1 MTSTFKITI
10 WVFVLGLL
18 CGYVADAQN
27 IALDRQLIGS
37 GFTEYDNGSNFTLSA
52 SVGETVTTTNTS
64 TNLIITQG
72 FQQSNYILNN
82 PFILELEVTNAA
94 CLGANDG
101 NVTVTFISSN
111 IKPPYVYQWSNNAMT
126 ENISQLEVGEYSLT
140 VTGSNG
146 KSVTNSVL
154 VEADQSIDCEP
165 EFYTGLTPNG
175 DGDNDQWF
183 IANADFFNQRKLE
196 VFNRYGNRVWRTDNY
211 DNVSDFFGGNHN
223 NGGTL
228 PDGTYYYVAE
238 FDNSV
243 FRGWLEIIR

>member
-1 MTSTFKITI
+1 MKSNFKITT
-10 WVFVLGLL
+10 WVLLLSLL
-18 CGYVADAQN
+18 CGFIADAQT
-27 IALDRQLIGS
+27 IEIDRQVIGA
-37 GFTEYDNGSNFTLSA
+37 GFSEYDNGSSFTLSA
-52 SVGETVTTTNTS
+52 TVGEMITTTASS
-64 TNLIITQG
+64 TNLIISQG

-101 NVTVTFISSN
+101 SVTVTFISSN
-111 IKPPYVYQWSNNAMT
+111 IKAPYIYQWSNNAMT

-146 KSVTNSVL
+146 NSVTKTML
-154 VEADQSIDCEP
+154 VEADQDVDCEP

-183 IANADFFNQRKLE
+183 IDNADFFSQRKLE
-196 VFNRYGNRVWRTDNY
+196 VFNRYGNRVWRTNNY
-211 DNVSDFFGGNHN
+211 DNVSDFFAGNHN

-238 FDNSV
+238 FDNSI
-243 FRGWLEIIR
+243 FRGWIEIVR